1 VNNKDNDMK
10 FMMMMNTP
18 RGTGD
23 YQINQWTPEAFNAHI
38 QFMKDL
44 NRDLRKTGEFVE
56 AQGLTPPGQARIVRV
71 GAGGAPV
78 VSDGPF
84 AETKEFLAG
93 YWIIEV
99 EKRERAYEIA
109 ARASSA
115 PGPDGKPLVIPIE
128 LREVMSAP
136 LPDGA

>member
-1 VNNKDNDMK
+1 MK
-10 FMMMMNTP
+10 FMMMMNMP

-44 NRDLRKTGEFVE
+44 NRDLKKSGELVD
-56 AQGLTPPGQARIVRV
+56 AQGLTPPGQAQIVRV
-71 GAGGAPV
+71 NAAGAPI

-93 YWIIEV
+93 FWIIEV
-99 EKRERAYEIA
+99 DRRERAYEIA

-128 LREVMSAP
+128 LREVMGVPMPEDA
-136 LPDGA
+136 

>member
-1 VNNKDNDMK
+1 MK
-10 FMMMMNTP
+10 FMLMMNVP
-18 RGTGD
+18 HAAGD

-44 NRDLRKTGEFVE
+44 NRDLVKSGEFVE
-56 AQGLTPPGQARIVRV
+56 AQGLTPPGQAKIVRY
-71 GAGGAPV
+71 GKGGTPV

-93 YWIIEV
+93 FWIIQV

-115 PGPDGKPLVIPIE
+115 PGPDGQPLVIPIE
-128 LREVMSAP
+128 VREVMGAP
-136 LPDGA
+136 LPSEG

>member
-1 VNNKDNDMK
+1 MK
-10 FMMMMNTP
+10 FMLMMNVP
-18 RGTGD
+18 RSTGE

-44 NRDLRKTGEFVE
+44 NRDLTKAGELVD
-56 AQGLTPPGQARIVRV
+56 AQGLTPPGQARIVRC
-71 GAGGAPV
+71 GSGGAPV

-93 YWIIEV
+93 YWIVDV
-99 EKRERAYEIA
+99 ETPERAYEIA

-128 LREVMSAP
+128 LREVMGVPPPSEA
-136 LPDGA
+136 

>member
-1 VNNKDNDMK
+1 MK

-23 YQINQWTPEAFNAHI
+23 YQINQWTPKAFDAHI
-38 QFMKDL
+38 QFMKNL
-44 NRDLRKTGEFVE
+44 NRDLKKTGEFVD
-56 AQGLTPPGQARIVRV
+56 AQGLTPPGQAKIVRY
-71 GAGGAPV
+71 GGGTPI

-84 AETKEFLAG
+84 AESKEFLAG
-93 YWIIEV
+93 FWIIEV
-99 EKRERAYEIA
+99 PTRERAYEIA

-128 LREVMSAP
+128 LRQVMGVP
-136 LPDGA
+136 LPDEG

>member
-1 VNNKDNDMK
+1 MR
-10 FMMMMNTP
+10 FMLMMNTP

-23 YQINQWTPEAFNAHI
+23 YQIFSWPPEAFNAHI

-44 NRDLRKTGEFVE
+44 NRELRKKGEFVE
-56 AQGLTPPGQARIVRV
+56 AQGLTPPGQARIVRY
-71 GAGGAPV
+71 GGGGAPI

-93 YWIIEV
+93 FWIIDV

-109 ARASSA
+109 AYASSA

-128 LREVMSAP
+128 VREVMGVPAP
-136 LPDGA
+136 DEG

>member
-1 VNNKDNDMK
+1 MK

-23 YQINQWTPEAFNAHI
+23 YQINQWTPEAFAAHI

-44 NRDLRKTGEFVE
+44 NRDLKKAGEFVE
-56 AQGLTPPGQARIVRV
+56 AQGLTPPGQAKIVRY
-71 GAGGAPV
+71 GGGKPI

-84 AETKEFLAG
+84 PESKEFLAG
-93 YWIIEV
+93 FWIIEV
-99 EKRERAYEIA
+99 STRERAYEIA

-128 LREVMSAP
+128 LREVMTSP
-136 LPDGA
+136 LPDEA

>member
-1 VNNKDNDMK
+1 MK
-10 FMMMMNTP
+10 FMLMMNTP

-23 YQINQWTPEAFNAHI
+23 YEIFQWTRDAFNAHI

-44 NRDLRKTGEFVE
+44 NGDLTRSGELVE
-56 AQGLTPPGQARIVRV
+56 VQALTPPGRAKIVRY
-71 GAGGAPV
+71 GKSGPPV

-93 YWIIEV
+93 FWIVEV
-99 EKRERAYEIA
+99 DRPERAHEIA
-109 ARASSA
+109 AKASSA

-128 LREVMSAP
+128 VREVMSAP
-136 LPDGA
+136 APSEG

>member
-1 VNNKDNDMK
+1 MK
-10 FMMMMNTP
+10 FMMMMNMP

-23 YQINQWTPEAFNAHI
+23 YQINQWTPEALNAHI
-38 QFMKDL
+38 RFMKDL
-44 NRDLRKTGEFVE
+44 NRDLQKSGEFVD
-56 AQGLTPPGQARIVRV
+56 AQGLTPPGQAQIVKF

-84 AETKEFLAG
+84 AESKEFLAG
-93 YWIIEV
+93 FWIIEV
-99 EKRERAYEIA
+99 PTRERAYEIA

-128 LREVMSAP
+128 LREVMGAP
-136 LPDGA
+136 LPDEG

>member
-1 VNNKDNDMK
+1 MK
-10 FMMMMNTP
+10 FMLMMNVP
-18 RGTGD
+18 HSTGD
-23 YQINQWTPEAFNAHI
+23 YQINQWTPEAFQAHI

-44 NRDLRKTGEFVE
+44 NRDLMKSGEFVD
-56 AQGLTPPGQARIVRV
+56 AQGLTPPGQAKIVRY
-71 GAGGAPV
+71 GGGAPI

-93 YWIIEV
+93 FWIIDV

-128 LREVMSAP
+128 LREVMAIP
-136 LPDGA
+136 LPKEG

>member
-1 VNNKDNDMK
+1 MK
-10 FMMMMNTP
+10 FMLMMNTP

-23 YQINQWTPEAFNAHI
+23 YQINQWTPEAFKAHI

-44 NRDLRKTGEFVE
+44 NRDLMKLGELVE
-56 AQGLTPPGQARIVRV
+56 VQGLTPPGQAKIVRC
-71 GAGGAPV
+71 GKGGAPV

-93 YWIIEV
+93 YWIV
-99 EKRERAYEIA
+99 DVDKPERAYEIA

-128 LREVMSAP
+128 LREVMGVPP
-136 LPDGA
+136 LTEG

>member
-1 VNNKDNDMK
+1 MR
-10 FMMMMNTP
+10 FMLMMHTP
-18 RGTGD
+18 RGSGD
-23 YQINQWTPEAFNAHI
+23 YQIFQWPPGAFNAHI

-44 NRDLRKTGEFVE
+44 NRDLRKSGEFVE
-56 AQGLTPPGQARIVRV
+56 AQGLTPPGQAKIVRF
-71 GAGGAPV
+71 GGGGAPL

-93 YWIIEV
+93 FWIIDV

-128 LREVMSAP
+128 LREVMGVPAP
-136 LPDGA
+136 DEG

>member
-1 VNNKDNDMK
+1 MK
-10 FMMMMNTP
+10 FMMMMNMP

-23 YQINQWTPEAFNAHI
+23 YQINQWTPEALNAHI

-44 NRDLRKTGEFVE
+44 NRDLKKSGEFVD
-56 AQGLTPPGQARIVRV
+56 AQGLTPPGQAQIVRF
-71 GAGGAPV
+71 GGGGAPV

-93 YWIIEV
+93 FWIIEV
-99 EKRERAYEIA
+99 DRRERAHEIA

-128 LREVMSAP
+128 LREVMASP
-136 LPDGA
+136 LPEDA

>member
-1 VNNKDNDMK
+1 MK
-10 FMMMMNTP
+10 FMLMMNVP
-18 RGTGD
+18 HDTGN
-23 YQINQWTPEAFNAHI
+23 YQINQWTPEAFTAHI

-44 NRDLRKTGEFVE
+44 NRDLVKSGEFVD
-56 AQGLTPPGQARIVRV
+56 AQGLTPPGQAKIVRY
-71 GAGGAPV
+71 GGGGAPI

-93 YWIIEV
+93 FWIIDV

-128 LREVMSAP
+128 LREVMGAP
-136 LPDGA
+136 PPSEG

>member
-1 VNNKDNDMK
+1 MK
-10 FMMMMNTP
+10 FMLMMNVP
-18 RGTGD
+18 HDTGN
-23 YQINQWTPEAFNAHI
+23 YQINQWTPQAFQAHI

-44 NRDLRKTGEFVE
+44 NRDLMKSGEFVD
-56 AQGLTPPGQARIVRV
+56 AQGLTPPGQAKIVRY
-71 GAGGAPV
+71 GAGGAPL

-93 YWIIEV
+93 FWIIDV

-109 ARASSA
+109 AHASSA

-128 LREVMSAP
+128 LREVMGVP
-136 LPDGA
+136 LPSEG

>member
-1 VNNKDNDMK
+1 MK
-10 FMMMMNTP
+10 FMLMMNAP

-44 NRDLRKTGEFVE
+44 NRDLVKSGEFVD
-56 AQGLTPPGQARIVRV
+56 AQGLTPPGQAKIVRY
-71 GAGGAPV
+71 GGAAPI

-93 YWIIEV
+93 FWIIQV

-109 ARASSA
+109 ARASAA
-115 PGPDGKPLVIPIE
+115 PGPDGKPLVLSIE
-128 LREVMSAP
+128 VREVMGAP
-136 LPDGA
+136 LPNEG

>member
-1 VNNKDNDMK
+1 MK
-10 FMMMMNTP
+10 FMMMMNMP

-44 NRDLRKTGEFVE
+44 NRDLKKSGEFVD
-56 AQGLTPPGQARIVRV
+56 AQGLTPPGQAQIVRA
-71 GAGGAPV
+71 GTGGASV

-93 YWIIEV
+93 FWIIEV
-99 EKRERAYEIA
+99 DRRERAYEIA

-115 PGPDGKPLVIPIE
+115 PGPDGKPLMIPIE
-128 LREVMSAP
+128 LREVMGAP
-136 LPDGA
+136 LPNDA

>member
-1 VNNKDNDMK
+1 MK
-10 FMMMMNTP
+10 FMLMMNTP

-44 NRDLRKTGEFVE
+44 NRDLMKAGEFVD
-56 AQGLTPPGQARIVRV
+56 AQGLTPPGQAKIVRF
-71 GAGGAPV
+71 GKEGAPI

-93 YWIIEV
+93 YWIVEV
-99 EKRERAYEIA
+99 EKPERAYQIA

-128 LREVMSAP
+128 LRQVMGVP
-136 LPDGA
+136 MPNEG

>member
-1 VNNKDNDMK
+1 NA
-10 FMMMMNTP
+10 P

-23 YQINQWTPEAFNAHI
+23 YEIFKWTPDAFNAHI

-44 NRDLRKTGEFVE
+44 NRDLVKSGEFVD
-56 AQGLTPPGQARIVRV
+56 AQGLTPPGQAKIVRY
-71 GAGGAPV
+71 GGGGAPV

-93 YWIIEV
+93 FWIIQV

-115 PGPDGKPLVIPIE
+115 PGPAGKPLMLPIE
-128 LREVMSAP
+128 VREVMTAP
-136 LPDGA
+136 LPDEG

>member
-1 VNNKDNDMK
+1 MK
-10 FMMMMNTP
+10 FMMMMNMP

-23 YQINQWTPEAFNAHI
+23 YQINQWTPEAFDAHI
-38 QFMKDL
+38 RFMKDL
-44 NRDLRKTGEFVE
+44 NRDLRRSGEFVD
-56 AQGLTPPGQARIVRV
+56 AQGLAPPGQAQIVRF

-93 YWIIEV
+93 FWIIEV
-99 EKRERAYEIA
+99 DRRERAYEIA

-128 LREVMSAP
+128 LREVMGAP
-136 LPDGA
+136 LPEDA

>member
-1 VNNKDNDMK
+1 MK
-10 FMMMMNTP
+10 FMLMMNTP

-44 NRDLRKTGEFVE
+44 NRDLLKAGEFVD
-56 AQGLTPPGQARIVRV
+56 AQGLTPPGQAKIVRF
-71 GAGGAPV
+71 GKGAPI

-93 YWIIEV
+93 FWIIEV
-99 EKRERAYEIA
+99 DRPERAYEIA

-128 LREVMSAP
+128 LRQVMGVP
-136 LPDGA
+136 MPNEG

>member
-1 VNNKDNDMK
+1 MK
-10 FMMMMNTP
+10 FMLMMNVP
-18 RGTGD
+18 HATGD

-38 QFMKDL
+38 RFMKDL
-44 NRDLRKTGEFVE
+44 NRDLTKSGEFVE
-56 AQGLTPPGQARIVRV
+56 AQGLTPPSQARNVRY
-71 GAGGAPV
+71 GGGGPPI

-93 YWIIEV
+93 FWIIDV
-99 EKRERAYEIA
+99 EKPERAYEIA

-128 LREVMSAP
+128 LRQVMGAP
-136 LPDGA
+136 LPSEG

>member
-1 VNNKDNDMK
+1 MK
-10 FMMMMNTP
+10 FMLMMNMP
-18 RGTGD
+18 AGTGD
-23 YQINQWTPEAFNAHI
+23 YQINQWTPEAFKAHI

-44 NRDLRKTGEFVE
+44 NADLMKAGELVE
-56 AQGLTPPGQARIVRV
+56 AQGLTPPKQAKIVRC
-71 GAGGAPV
+71 GQGGAPV

-93 YWIIEV
+93 YWIVDV
-99 EKRERAYEIA
+99 ENPERAYEIA

-128 LREVMSAP
+128 LREVMCAP
-136 LPDGA
+136 LPNEG